1 MWLPLDPF
9 FGDSP
14 RFPIQNVENPEAG
27 GCKPEEAARGG
38 FPRGV
43 SHGENKGAEWV
54 LMGFEWFLNGF

>member
-1 MWLPLDPF
+1 MLYPPLDSCDSPLDPF

-14 RFPIQNVENPEAG
+14 RFPIQNVENLEAGGPGG

-43 SHGENKGAEWV
+43 SHGENKGV
-54 LMGFEWFLNGF
+54 

>member
-38 FPRGV
+38 GSQEVF
-43 SHGENKGAEWV
+43 
-54 LMGFEWFLNGF
+54 LMGRTKGLNGF

>member
-1 MWLPLDPF
+1 M
-9 FGDSP
+9 
-14 RFPIQNVENPEAG
+14 ENPEAG